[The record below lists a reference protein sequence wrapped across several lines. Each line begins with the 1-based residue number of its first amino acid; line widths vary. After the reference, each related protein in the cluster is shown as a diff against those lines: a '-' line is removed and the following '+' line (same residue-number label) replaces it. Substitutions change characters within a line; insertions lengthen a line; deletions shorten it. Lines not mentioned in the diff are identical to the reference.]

1 MDNKEKSP
9 EQELIESIGLMI
21 EKGMESNT
29 NIYTGVVKSV
39 DGKRAVVT
47 VNGQNQNV
55 SIATADVS
63 SGNVVRVFVPKG
75 NMSAAF
81 IIKAEASGGG
91 EPTTTAY
98 GDLTGKPQINGVTLI
113 DNKTSKEL
121 NLYGTGNAPPY
132 PVTSVNGQ
140 TGDVTIEVGGNV
152 DSVNGKTGVVVL
164 SATDVG
170 ALPNTTVIPDKTS
183 QLDNDSGYITNSAL
197 TDYAKKTEIPTKT
210 SELTNDSGYITN
222 TALEPYAKTVD
233 IPTKTSQ
240 LNNDSG
246 YITANDV
253 PVKSV
258 DGATGNVVT
267 NAVKTTTQTLTD
279 AQKQQARTN
288 IGAGT
293 SSFDGDYNSL
303 TNKPTI
309 PTKTSQLTNDSGFIT
324 NAALTGY
331 AKTTDIPT
339 KTSQLD
345 NDSHYITAS
354 EAPVQSVNTKTGAVV
369 LTQDDVGDGATYV
382 RTHND
387 FTDALKTQINTNEDN
402 IAMLDGDVEGLQT
415 DVGTLKTNVSSL
427 QTALTSKQDVIVGAA
442 STITDNNLVADRA
455 LISNSS
461 GKVAVSN
468 VTSTELGY
476 LDGVT
481 SNIQTQLNKKLEK
494 APVTSVNS
502 KTGAVQLN
510 ASDVGALPDT
520 TVIPSKTSQ
529 LDNDSGFITDIP
541 IASATQL
548 GGVKIG
554 AGLSVTENGVLSA
567 TGGGTADAV
576 EWNNVLDKP
585 TTIAGYGITDAKIE
599 NGTITLGNK
608 TITPL
613 TSAPVTSVNSKT
625 GAVVLGASDVGAIS
639 TSNISQTLGTSTT
652 KVPSEKA
659 VSDALSSAGFGDM
672 LKSTYDPTGSVAT
685 AGGIPDYVEANGGKI
700 DTIKVNGTVQVI
712 SDKTVNITVPT
723 KTSDITNDSGYLTSA
738 PVTSVNSK
746 TGDVVL
752 TANDVGA
759 LPDDTVIPTVNNA
772 TLTIRRNSIDVGS
785 FTANSA
791 NDVNIDINVPTDKS
805 DIGLGNVDNVKQYS
819 ASNPPPYPVTSVN
832 GAIGEV
838 KSTFYVTVTQ
848 GNGNTATAD
857 KTAEEVYE
865 AYAAGY
871 AVYAIANL
879 RDYDVPTILPM
890 STWVKDFDQVA
901 LGFVALT
908 GLDFVFVQCNGTAWS
923 VMIGILASLEDIPT
937 IPEYLPNPNALN
949 IKIGDTTTSYDGS
962 AAKTVEI
969 PEGVPSVTTAD
980 NGKFLR
986 VVNGAWA
993 AVAIADANGVKF

>member
-91 EPTTTAY
+91 GTTTTAY
-98 GDLTGKPQINGVTLI
+98 GDLTGKPRINGVTLV

-121 NLYGTGNAPPY
+121 QLYGTDNAPPY

-140 TGDVTIEVGGNV
+140 TGDVTISAGGNV

-164 SATDVG
+164 NKSDVG
-170 ALPNTTVIPDKTS
+170 LGNVDNVRQYSTS
-183 QLDNDSGYITNSAL
+183 N
-197 TDYAKKTEIPTKT
+197 PP
-210 SELTNDSGYITN
+210 
-222 TALEPYAKTVD
+222 PY
-233 IPTKTSQ
+233 
-240 LNNDSG
+240 
-246 YITANDV
+246 
-253 PVKSV
+253 PVQSV
-258 DGATGNVVT
+258 DGATGAVVT
-267 NAVKTTTQTLTD
+267 NAVKTTPQSLSDT
-279 AQKQQARTN
+279 QKQQVRTN

-293 SSFDGDYNSL
+293 SSFDGNYNSL
-303 TNKPTI
+303 TNKPT
-309 PTKTSQLTNDSGFIT
+309 
-324 NAALTGY
+324 
-331 AKTTDIPT
+331 IPT

-369 LTQDDVGDGATYV
+369 LTQDDVGDGTTYV

-387 FTDALKTQINTNEDN
+387 FTNVLKTQINTNKDN

-481 SNIQTQLNKKLEK
+481 SNVQTQLNKKLEK
-494 APVTSVNS
+494 APVTSVNN

-541 IASATQL
+541 IASVTQL
-548 GGVKIG
+548 GGIKVG
-554 AGLSVTENGVLSA
+554 AGLSVTENGTLSA

-599 NGTITLGNK
+599 NGTITLGSQ

-625 GAVVLGASDVGAIS
+625 GAVVL
-639 TSNISQTLGTSTT
+639 
-652 KVPSEKA
+652 
-659 VSDALSSAGFGDM
+659 
-672 LKSTYDPTGSVAT
+672 
-685 AGGIPDYVEANGGKI
+685 
-700 DTIKVNGTVQVI
+700 
-712 SDKTVNITVPT
+712 
-723 KTSDITNDSGYLTSA
+723 
-738 PVTSVNSK
+738 
-746 TGDVVL
+746 

-759 LPDDTVIPTVNNA
+759 LPSDTVIPTVNNA

-819 ASNPPPYPVTSVN
+819 ATNPPPYPVTSVN
-832 GAIGEV
+832 GAIGDV

-879 RDYDVPTILPM
+879 RGYDVPTILPM
-890 STWVKDFDQVA
+890 STVVKDFDQVA

-908 GLDFVFVQCNGTAWS
+908 GPRFVFVQCNGSAWA
-923 VMIGILASLEDIPT
+923 VITGMLASREDIPT
-937 IPEYLPNPNALN
+937 VPEYLPNPNALN

-962 AAKTVEI
+962 LTQDVEI

-993 AVAIADANGVKF
+993 AVAIADASGVKF

>member
-1 MDNKEKSP
+1 MLPSE
-9 EQELIESIGLMI
+9 ELLQSIDIIAQNAAKNGV
-21 EKGMESNT
+21 K
-29 NIYTGVVKSV
+29 IYTAIVTALADNNTCSV
-39 DGKRAVVT
+39 RVNGKTHSNIVYYGDTPT
-47 VNGQNQNV
+47 VNK
-55 SIATADVS
+55 SY
-63 SGNVVRVFVPKG
+63 RVFCPNG
-75 NMSAAF
+75 SMNQAF
-81 IIKAEASGGG
+81 IITGGGSSGGG
-91 EPTTTAY
+91 SYTLPIASADVLGGVKVGAGLTISTEGTLSATGGGTADAVEWKNVLDKPTTIAGY
-98 GDLTGKPQINGVTLI
+98 GITDAKI
-113 DNKTSKEL
+113 D
-121 NLYGTGNAPPY
+121 GNNIILGSNTMTPYTPSNPPTY
-132 PVTSVNGQ
+132 P
-140 TGDVTIEVGGNV
+140 V

-164 SATDVG
+164 SAADVG

-197 TDYAKKTEIPTKT
+197 TGYAKKTEIPTKT

-258 DGATGNVVT
+258 DGATGDVVT
-267 NAVKTTTQTLTD
+267 NAVKTTTQALTET
-279 AQKQQARTN
+279 QKQQARTN

-324 NAALTGY
+324 DAALTGY

-345 NDSHYITAS
+345 NDSHYITVS
-354 EAPVQSVNTKTGAVV
+354 E
-369 LTQDDVGDGATYV
+369 
-382 RTHND
+382 
-387 FTDALKTQINTNEDN
+387 
-402 IAMLDGDVEGLQT
+402 
-415 DVGTLKTNVSSL
+415 
-427 QTALTSKQDVIVGAA
+427 
-442 STITDNNLVADRA
+442 
-455 LISNSS
+455 
-461 GKVAVSN
+461 
-468 VTSTELGY
+468 
-476 LDGVT
+476 
-481 SNIQTQLNKKLEK
+481 

-510 ASDVGALPDT
+510 ASDVGALPET
-520 TVIPSKTSQ
+520 TVIPTKTSQ
-529 LDNDSGFITDIP
+529 LDNDSGFITSIP

-599 NGTITLGNK
+599 NGTITLGNQ

-659 VSDALSSAGFGDM
+659 VSDALSSAGAGDM

-700 DTIKVNGTVQVI
+700 DTIKVNGTAQVI

-746 TGDVVL
+746 TGAVVL
-752 TANDVGA
+752 TASDVGA

-772 TLTIRRNSIDVGS
+772 TLTIRRNGVDIGS

-832 GAIGEV
+832 GKTGDVVLDAGGTQV
-838 KSTFYVTVTQ
+838 KIV
-848 GNGNTATAD
+848 
-857 KTAEEVYE
+857 
-865 AYAAGY
+865 
-871 AVYAIANL
+871 
-879 RDYDVPTILPM
+879 R
-890 STWVKDFDQVA
+890 W
-901 LGFVALT
+901 
-908 GLDFVFVQCNGTAWS
+908 
-923 VMIGILASLEDIPT
+923 
-937 IPEYLPNPNALN
+937 
-949 IKIGDTTTSYDGS
+949 
-962 AAKTVEI
+962 
-969 PEGVPSVTTAD
+969 
-980 NGKFLR
+980 
-986 VVNGAWA
+986 
-993 AVAIADANGVKF
+993 

>member
-98 GDLTGKPQINGVTLI
+98 GDLTGKPQINGVTLV

-164 SATDVG
+164 SAADVG

-183 QLDNDSGYITNSAL
+183 QLDNDSGYITDSAL

-293 SSFDGDYNSL
+293 SSFDGNYNSL

-324 NAALTGY
+324 DAALTGY

-369 LTQDDVGDGATYV
+369 LTQDDVGDGTTYV

-387 FTDALKTQINTNEDN
+387 FTDVLKTQINTNKDN

-442 STITDNNLVADRA
+442 STITENNLVADRA

-481 SNIQTQLNKKLEK
+481 SNVQTQLNKKLEK

-541 IASATQL
+541 IASDTQL

-625 GAVVLGASDVGAIS
+625 GSVVLGASDVGAIS
-639 TSNISQTLGTSTT
+639 TGNISQTLGVSTT

-685 AGGIPDYVEANGGKI
+685 AGGIPDYVETNGGKI
-700 DTIKVNGTVQVI
+700 DTIKVNGTAQAI
-712 SDKTVNITVPT
+712 TDKTVNITVPT

-746 TGDVVL
+746 TGAVVL

-759 LPDDTVIPTVNNA
+759 LPADTVIPTVNNA
-772 TLTIRRNSIDVGS
+772 TLTIRRNSVDVGS
-785 FTANSA
+785 FTANSS

-819 ASNPPPYPVTSVN
+819 VTNPPPYPVTSVNGKTGAVTLGKSDVGLGSVDNVKQYSASNPPPYPVTSVN
-832 GAIGEV
+832 GHTGAITIREV
-838 KSTFYVTVTQ
+838 P
-848 GNGNTATAD
+848 
-857 KTAEEVYE
+857 
-865 AYAAGY
+865 
-871 AVYAIANL
+871 AV
-879 RDYDVPTILPM
+879 
-890 STWVKDFDQVA
+890 
-901 LGFVALT
+901 
-908 GLDFVFVQCNGTAWS
+908 
-923 VMIGILASLEDIPT
+923 
-937 IPEYLPNPNALN
+937 
-949 IKIGDTTTSYDGS
+949 TTT
-962 AAKTVEI
+962 
-969 PEGVPSVTTAD
+969 D

-993 AVAIADANGVKF
+993 AVAIADASGVKF

>member
-39 DGKRAVVT
+39 DGKRAVVA

-98 GDLTGKPQINGVTLI
+98 GDLTGKPRINGVTLV

-140 TGDVTIEVGGNV
+140 TGDVTISAGGNV

-164 SATDVG
+164 NKSDVG
-170 ALPNTTVIPDKTS
+170 LGNVDNVRQYSTS
-183 QLDNDSGYITNSAL
+183 N
-197 TDYAKKTEIPTKT
+197 PP
-210 SELTNDSGYITN
+210 
-222 TALEPYAKTVD
+222 PY
-233 IPTKTSQ
+233 
-240 LNNDSG
+240 
-246 YITANDV
+246 
-253 PVKSV
+253 PVQSV
-258 DGATGNVVT
+258 DGATGAVVT
-267 NAVKTTTQTLTD
+267 NAVKTTPQSLSDT
-279 AQKQQARTN
+279 QKQQVRTN

-293 SSFDGDYNSL
+293 SSVDGNYNSL
-303 TNKPTI
+303 TNKPT
-309 PTKTSQLTNDSGFIT
+309 
-324 NAALTGY
+324 
-331 AKTTDIPT
+331 IPT

-369 LTQDDVGDGATYV
+369 LTQDDVGDGTTYV

-387 FTDALKTQINTNEDN
+387 FTNVLKTQINTNKDN
-402 IAMLDGDVEGLQT
+402 IAMAEGDIEGLQT
-415 DVGTLKTNVSSL
+415 DVGTLKTNVGNI

-481 SNIQTQLNKKLEK
+481 SNVQTQLNKKLEK

-554 AGLSVTENGVLSA
+554 AGLSVTENGTLSA

-625 GAVVLGASDVGAIS
+625 GAVVL
-639 TSNISQTLGTSTT
+639 
-652 KVPSEKA
+652 
-659 VSDALSSAGFGDM
+659 
-672 LKSTYDPTGSVAT
+672 
-685 AGGIPDYVEANGGKI
+685 
-700 DTIKVNGTVQVI
+700 
-712 SDKTVNITVPT
+712 
-723 KTSDITNDSGYLTSA
+723 
-738 PVTSVNSK
+738 
-746 TGDVVL
+746 

-759 LPDDTVIPTVNNA
+759 LPADTVIPTVNNA
-772 TLTIRRNSIDVGS
+772 TLTIRRNSVDVGS

-832 GAIGEV
+832 GQTGDITLTTNDLGINY
-838 KSTFYVTVTQ
+838 KLIK
-848 GNGNTATAD
+848 NTD
-857 KTAEEVYE
+857 
-865 AYAAGY
+865 
-871 AVYAIANL
+871 N
-879 RDYDVPTILPM
+879 
-890 STWVKDFDQVA
+890 
-901 LGFVALT
+901 
-908 GLDFVFVQCNGTAWS
+908 
-923 VMIGILASLEDIPT
+923 SLSLVWTE
-937 IPEYLPNPNALN
+937 
-949 IKIGDTTTSYDGS
+949 
-962 AAKTVEI
+962 
-969 PEGVPSVTTAD
+969 
-980 NGKFLR
+980 
-986 VVNGAWA
+986 
-993 AVAIADANGVKF
+993 

>member
-1 MDNKEKSP
+1 MLPSE
-9 EQELIESIGLMI
+9 ELLQSIDI
-21 EKGMESNT
+21 IAQNAAKNSVK
-29 NIYTGVVKSV
+29 IYTAIVTSIADNNTCSV
-39 DGKRAVVT
+39 RVNGKTHSNIAYYGDAPT
-47 VNGQNQNV
+47 VNK
-55 SIATADVS
+55 SY
-63 SGNVVRVFVPKG
+63 RVFCPNG
-75 NMSAAF
+75 SMNQAF
-81 IIKAEASGGG
+81 IITGGGSSGGSAYTLPIASADVLG
-91 EPTTTAY
+91 GIKVGAGLTISTEGTLSATGGGTADAVEWNNVLDKPTTIAGY
-98 GDLTGKPQINGVTLI
+98 GITDAKI
-113 DNKTSKEL
+113 DGNNVVLGNKTITPYTPS
-121 NLYGTGNAPPY
+121 NPPTY
-132 PVTSVNGQ
+132 P
-140 TGDVTIEVGGNV
+140 V

-164 SATDVG
+164 SAADVG

-183 QLDNDSGYITNSAL
+183 QLDNDSGYITDSAL
-197 TDYAKKTEIPTKT
+197 TGYAKKTEIPTKT

-258 DGATGNVVT
+258 DGATGDVVT

-324 NAALTGY
+324 DAALTGY

-339 KTSQLD
+339 KTSQLE

-369 LTQDDVGDGATYV
+369 LTQDDVGDGTTYV

-387 FTDALKTQINTNEDN
+387 FTDALKTQINTNKDN
-402 IAMLDGDVEGLQT
+402 IAVLDGDVKGLQT

-455 LISNSS
+455 LVSNSS

-494 APVTSVNS
+494 APVQSVNS

-520 TVIPSKTSQ
+520 TVIPTKTSQ
-529 LDNDSGFITDIP
+529 LDNDSGFITELP
-541 IASATQL
+541 IASTTQL
-548 GGVKIG
+548 GGVKVG

-585 TTIAGYGITDAKIE
+585 TTIGGYGITDAKIE

-639 TSNISQTLGTSTT
+639 TGNISQTLGVSTT

-659 VSDALSSAGFGDM
+659 VSDALSSAGAGDM

-700 DTIKVNGTVQVI
+700 DTIKVNGTAQVI

-746 TGDVVL
+746 TGAVVL

-759 LPDDTVIPTVNNA
+759 LPADTVIPTVNDA
-772 TLTIRRNSIDVGS
+772 TLTIRRNGVDIGS
-785 FTANSA
+785 FTSNSA

-819 ASNPPPYPVTSVN
+819 ATNPPPYPVTSVN
-832 GAIGEV
+832 GGTGAITIREV
-838 KSTFYVTVTQ
+838 PTVT
-848 GNGNTATAD
+848 
-857 KTAEEVYE
+857 
-865 AYAAGY
+865 
-871 AVYAIANL
+871 
-879 RDYDVPTILPM
+879 
-890 STWVKDFDQVA
+890 
-901 LGFVALT
+901 
-908 GLDFVFVQCNGTAWS
+908 
-923 VMIGILASLEDIPT
+923 
-937 IPEYLPNPNALN
+937 
-949 IKIGDTTTSYDGS
+949 TS
-962 AAKTVEI
+962 
-969 PEGVPSVTTAD
+969 D

-986 VVNGAWA
+986 VVNGEWA

>member
-91 EPTTTAY
+91 GTTTAAY
-98 GDLTGKPQINGVTLI
+98 GDLTGKPRINGVTLV

-121 NLYGTGNAPPY
+121 NLYGTDNAPPY

-140 TGDVTIEVGGNV
+140 TGDVTISAGGNV

-164 SATDVG
+164 SASDVGAQPTITVNGIIKGDGAGNLSEQETVAAELVDLPTVPTKVSELTNDSGYITAVQAPVQSVNNKTGTVSLTASDVG

-183 QLDNDSGYITNSAL
+183 QLD
-197 TDYAKKTEIPTKT
+197 
-210 SELTNDSGYITN
+210 NDSGYITN

-246 YITANDV
+246 YITAN
-253 PVKSV
+253 
-258 DGATGNVVT
+258 
-267 NAVKTTTQTLTD
+267 
-279 AQKQQARTN
+279 
-288 IGAGT
+288 
-293 SSFDGDYNSL
+293 
-303 TNKPTI
+303 
-309 PTKTSQLTNDSGFIT
+309 
-324 NAALTGY
+324 
-331 AKTTDIPT
+331 
-339 KTSQLD
+339 
-345 NDSHYITAS
+345 

-387 FTDALKTQINTNEDN
+387 FTDVLKTQINTNKDN

-442 STITDNNLVADRA
+442 STITDNNLVANRA
-455 LISNSS
+455 LISDSS

-481 SNIQTQLNKKLEK
+481 SNVQTQLNKKLEK

-510 ASDVGALPDT
+510 ASDVRALPDT
-520 TVIPSKTSQ
+520 TVIPTKTSQ

-613 TSAPVTSVNSKT
+613 TSAPVTSVNTKT

-639 TSNISQTLGTSTT
+639 TGNISQTLGTSTT

-659 VSDALSSAGFGDM
+659 VSNALSSAGFGDM

-685 AGGIPDYVEANGGKI
+685 AGGIPDYVEA
-700 DTIKVNGTVQVI
+700 
-712 SDKTVNITVPT
+712 
-723 KTSDITNDSGYLTSA
+723 SA

-746 TGDVVL
+746 TGAVTL
-752 TANDVGA
+752 TKADVG
-759 LPDDTVIPTVNNA
+759 LSQV
-772 TLTIRRNSIDVGS
+772 
-785 FTANSA
+785 AN
-791 NDVNIDINVPTDKS
+791 VT
-805 DIGLGNVDNVKQYS
+805 QYS
-819 ASNPPPYPVTSVN
+819 AKNPPPYPVTSVN
-832 GAIGEV
+832 GKTGDVVVEGTQILVDGILEGDGTGNIFAAQTVQAETANAQV
-838 KSTFYVTVTQ
+838 LPTVT
-848 GNGNTATAD
+848 
-857 KTAEEVYE
+857 
-865 AYAAGY
+865 
-871 AVYAIANL
+871 
-879 RDYDVPTILPM
+879 
-890 STWVKDFDQVA
+890 
-901 LGFVALT
+901 
-908 GLDFVFVQCNGTAWS
+908 
-923 VMIGILASLEDIPT
+923 
-937 IPEYLPNPNALN
+937 
-949 IKIGDTTTSYDGS
+949 TS
-962 AAKTVEI
+962 
-969 PEGVPSVTTAD
+969 D

-986 VVNGAWA
+986 VVLGQWQ
-993 AVAIADANGVKF
+993 AVVVPDANGQRF

>member
-1 MDNKEKSP
+1 MLPSE
-9 EQELIESIGLMI
+9 ELLQSIDIIAQNAAKNGV
-21 EKGMESNT
+21 K
-29 NIYTGVVKSV
+29 IYTATVTAISDNNTCSV
-39 DGKRAVVT
+39 R
-47 VNGQNQNV
+47 VNGKTHNGITYYGDAPSVNK
-55 SIATADVS
+55 SY
-63 SGNVVRVFVPKG
+63 RVFCPNG
-75 NMSAAF
+75 SMNQAF
-81 IIKAEASGGG
+81 IITGGG
-91 EPTTTAY
+91 SSGESAYTLPIASADVLGGIKVGAGLTISTEGTLSATGGGTADAVEWNNVLDKPTTIAGY
-98 GDLTGKPQINGVTLI
+98 GITDAKI
-113 DNKTSKEL
+113 DGNNVVLGNKTITPYTPS
-121 NLYGTGNAPPY
+121 NPPTY
-132 PVTSVNGQ
+132 P
-140 TGDVTIEVGGNV
+140 V

-164 SATDVG
+164 SAADVG

-183 QLDNDSGYITNSAL
+183 QLDNDSGYITDSAL
-197 TDYAKKTEIPTKT
+197 TGYAKKTEIPTKT

-258 DGATGNVVT
+258 DGATGDVVT

-279 AQKQQARTN
+279 VQKQQARTN

-324 NAALTGY
+324 DAALTGY

-339 KTSQLD
+339 KTSQLE
-345 NDSHYITAS
+345 NDSNYITVN

-369 LTQDDVGDGATYV
+369 LTQDDVGDGTTYV

-387 FTDALKTQINTNEDN
+387 FTDALKTQINTNKDN
-402 IAMLDGDVEGLQT
+402 IAMLDGDVDGLQT

-442 STITDNNLVADRA
+442 STITENNLVTDRA
-455 LISNSS
+455 LVSNSS

-481 SNIQTQLNKKLEK
+481 SNVQTQLNKKLEK

-529 LDNDSGFITDIP
+529 LDNDRGCITDIP

-548 GGVKIG
+548 GGVKVG

-585 TTIAGYGITDAKIE
+585 TTISGYGITDAKIE
-599 NGTITLGNK
+599 NGTITLGNQ

-625 GAVVLGASDVGAIS
+625 GAVVLNASDVGA
-639 TSNISQTLGTSTT
+639 
-652 KVPSEKA
+652 
-659 VSDALSSAGFGDM
+659 
-672 LKSTYDPTGSVAT
+672 
-685 AGGIPDYVEANGGKI
+685 
-700 DTIKVNGTVQVI
+700 
-712 SDKTVNITVPT
+712 
-723 KTSDITNDSGYLTSA
+723 
-738 PVTSVNSK
+738 
-746 TGDVVL
+746 
-752 TANDVGA
+752 
-759 LPDDTVIPTVNNA
+759 LPADTVIPTVNDA
-772 TLTIRRNSIDVGS
+772 TLTIRRNSVDIGS

-819 ASNPPPYPVTSVN
+819 VTNPPPYPVTSVN
-832 GAIGEV
+832 GQTGD
-838 KSTFYVTVTQ
+838 VTVDADLPEHLVKYQTLVPVEATTLIDANTLQ
-848 GNGNTATAD
+848 GHDAAYFAKQSDVNTINSQVSTNTSDISALQSGLSTAN
-857 KTAEEVYE
+857 AN
-865 AYAAGY
+865 
-871 AVYAIANL
+871 IANKL
-879 RDYDVPTILPM
+879 DKSGGTMTGAL
-890 STWVKDFDQVA
+890 VA
-901 LGFVALT
+901 QSNT
-908 GLDFVFVQCNGTAWS
+908 N
-923 VMIGILASLEDIPT
+923 
-937 IPEYLPNPNALN
+937 Y
-949 IKIGDTTTSYDGS
+949 
-962 AAKTVEI
+962 
-969 PEGVPSVTTAD
+969 TTAQVRNVIISPNEPSGGQSGD
-980 NGKFLR
+980 LWIKYSS
-986 VVNGAWA
+986 
-993 AVAIADANGVKF
+993 

>member
-98 GDLTGKPQINGVTLI
+98 GDLTGKPQINGVTLV

-164 SATDVG
+164 SAADVG

-183 QLDNDSGYITNSAL
+183 QLDNDSGYITDSAL

-222 TALEPYAKTVD
+222 VALEPYAKTVD

-258 DGATGNVVT
+258 DGATGDVLT
-267 NAVKTTTQTLTD
+267 NAVKTTAQTLTD

-354 EAPVQSVNTKTGAVV
+354 EAPVQSVNTKTGVVV
-369 LTQDDVGDGATYV
+369 LTQDDVGDGTTYV

-387 FTDALKTQINTNEDN
+387 FTNVLKAQINTNKDN
-402 IAMLDGDVEGLQT
+402 IAMAEGDIDGLQT

-442 STITDNNLVADRA
+442 STITENNLVADRA

-481 SNIQTQLNKKLEK
+481 SNVQTQLNKKLEK
-494 APVTSVNS
+494 APVTSVNN

-625 GAVVLGASDVGAIS
+625 GAVVL
-639 TSNISQTLGTSTT
+639 
-652 KVPSEKA
+652 
-659 VSDALSSAGFGDM
+659 
-672 LKSTYDPTGSVAT
+672 
-685 AGGIPDYVEANGGKI
+685 
-700 DTIKVNGTVQVI
+700 
-712 SDKTVNITVPT
+712 
-723 KTSDITNDSGYLTSA
+723 
-738 PVTSVNSK
+738 
-746 TGDVVL
+746 

-759 LPDDTVIPTVNNA
+759 LPSDTVIPTVNNA

-805 DIGLGNVDNVKQYS
+805 DIGLGNVDNIKQYS

-848 GNGNTATAD
+848 KQEGVNRATAD
-857 KTAEEVYE
+857 KTAEEVYA

-871 AVYAIANL
+871 AVYAIVNL
-879 RDYDVPTILPM
+879 YGDATPVILPM
-890 STWVKDFDQVA
+890 VIGVKNSDQVS
-901 LGFVALT
+901 LGFVALA
-908 GLDFVFVQCNGTAWS
+908 GFGFVTVQYNRSVWS
-923 VMIGILASLEDIPT
+923 VIIGMLANSEDIPT

-969 PEGVPSVTTAD
+969 PEGVPSVTTTD

>member
-1 MDNKEKSP
+1 
-9 EQELIESIGLMI
+9 MI

-63 SGNVVRVFVPKG
+63 SGNVVRVFVPEG

-98 GDLTGKPQINGVTLI
+98 GDLTGKPQINGVTLV

-197 TDYAKKTEIPTKT
+197 TGYAKKTEIPTKT

-293 SSFDGDYNSL
+293 SSFDGNYNSL

-324 NAALTGY
+324 DAALTGY

-354 EAPVQSVNTKTGAVV
+354 EVPVQSVNTKTGAVV
-369 LTQDDVGDGATYV
+369 LTQDDVGDGTTYV

-387 FTDALKTQINTNEDN
+387 FTDVLKTQINTNKDN

-481 SNIQTQLNKKLEK
+481 SNVQTQLNKKLEK

-520 TVIPSKTSQ
+520 TVIPTKTSQ

-585 TTIAGYGITDAKIE
+585 TTISGYGITDAKIE

-625 GAVVLGASDVGAIS
+625 GAVVL
-639 TSNISQTLGTSTT
+639 
-652 KVPSEKA
+652 
-659 VSDALSSAGFGDM
+659 
-672 LKSTYDPTGSVAT
+672 
-685 AGGIPDYVEANGGKI
+685 
-700 DTIKVNGTVQVI
+700 
-712 SDKTVNITVPT
+712 
-723 KTSDITNDSGYLTSA
+723 
-738 PVTSVNSK
+738 
-746 TGDVVL
+746 

-759 LPDDTVIPTVNNA
+759 LPSDTVIPTVNNA

-832 GAIGEV
+832 GAIGDV

-879 RDYDVPTILPM
+879 RGYDVPTILPM
-890 STWVKDFDQVA
+890 STVVKDFDQVA

-908 GLDFVFVQCNGTAWS
+908 GPRFVFVQCNGSAWA
-923 VMIGILASLEDIPT
+923 VITGMLASREDIPT
-937 IPEYLPNPNALN
+937 VPEYLPNPNALN

-969 PEGVPSVTTAD
+969 PKGVPSVTTSD